1 MHSDSACILLC
12 CVTCNNQK
20 SSFEVV
26 HLSVLI
32 GDLRI
37 PLFSCCEGSYVIM
50 AFHCFHYVI
59 TSIHAILALC
69 VMTPFNARWLT
80 IHWFDL
86 WNLKATFPD
95 VFEYF
100 SKGFFSFQKS
110 NREFSRM
117 GLDQVHGQNNA
128 VIKGCGGAT
137 DIVNKVDDSTL
148 IRWET
153 CGPDIARLI
162 LEFEN
167 SIESDPQP
175 GVARAK
181 HHEDNTSFQKK
192 SILCKGFAINPFL
205 QDKLSKMNNPKV
217 LIPDI

>member
-1 MHSDSACILLC
+1 
-12 CVTCNNQK
+12 
-20 SSFEVV
+20 
-26 HLSVLI
+26 
-32 GDLRI
+32 
-37 PLFSCCEGSYVIM
+37 
-50 AFHCFHYVI
+50 
-59 TSIHAILALC
+59 
-69 VMTPFNARWLT
+69 
-80 IHWFDL
+80 
-86 WNLKATFPD
+86 
-95 VFEYF
+95 
-100 SKGFFSFQKS
+100 
-110 NREFSRM
+110 M

-137 DIVNKVDDSTL
+137 DLVNKVDDSAL
-148 IRWET
+148 IRWEK

-167 SIESDPQP
+167 SMESDPQP

-192 SILCKGFAINPFL
+192 IASDVSVLCKGFAINPFL